1 MSFSDFMRS
10 WDVVQM
16 CHLTIDSFSAELER
30 SEHVEN
36 IHKMLAK
43 LFCLPDLFY
52 FIIKDKHLMWKCKTY
67 QSRW

>member
-16 CHLTIDSFSAELER
+16 CHLTIDSFSAELEK
-30 SEHVEN
+30 SYNVEN
-36 IHKMLAK
+36 IHKS
-43 LFCLPDLFY
+43 FQSCFDYQIFFI
-52 FIIKDKHLMWKCKTY
+52 FIIKDDRLMWKCKTY